1 MKYEEFTRN
10 LGKAGLT
17 SKSFADL
24 LKYNRNSITNLSK
37 KDEIPKHLAIIAVLL
52 GELKDEGVDFKPL
65 IEKIGLQSLKT
76 RGKDIQKSLKD
87 L

>member
-1 MKYEEFTRN
+1 MNYEEFTRN

-37 KDEIPKHLAIIAVLL
+37 KDEVPKHLAIIAVLL
-52 GELKDEGVDFKPL
+52 GEMKDKGVEFEPL
-65 IEKIGLQSLKT
+65 IEKMDLQALKA
-76 RGKDIQKSLKD
+76 RGKEIQKSLKN
-87 L
+87 

>member
-1 MKYEEFTRN
+1 MNYEEFTRN

-37 KDEIPKHLAIIAVLL
+37 KDEVPKHLAIIAVLL
-52 GELKDEGVDFKPL
+52 GEMKDKGVEFEPL
-65 IEKIGLQSLKT
+65 IEKMDLQALKA
-76 RGKDIQKSLKD
+76 RGKEIQKSLKD
-87 L
+87 